1 MAKESITTSRDKK
14 ECSIEEV
21 IEELHSI
28 DGVNFGSALHIFAIE
43 FFSAK
48 SKREMW
54 AAMGSIDRKISW
66 LKIIFEKGRKP

>member
-1 MAKESITTSRDKK
+1 
-14 ECSIEEV
+14 
-21 IEELHSI
+21 
-28 DGVNFGSALHIFAIE
+28 LHIFAIE
-43 FFSAK
+43 FFSAR